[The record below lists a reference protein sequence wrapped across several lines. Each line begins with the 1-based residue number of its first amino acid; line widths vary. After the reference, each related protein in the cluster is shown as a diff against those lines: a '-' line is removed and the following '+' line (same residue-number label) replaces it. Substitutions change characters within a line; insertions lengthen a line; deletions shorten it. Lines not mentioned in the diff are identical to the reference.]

1 MNKVAAY
8 QLALAR
14 IEAEKTAEAI
24 IENYGTSEGYMP
36 GPYLLAF
43 DQMEKEGGIKALQEF
58 GKGLLRS
65 GVKGARETG
74 SIVKATRDA
83 SGNIVKGSGGWTMN
97 RGMGAGDQLKY
108 LGNRIRMGLG
118 RRLQTTGG
126 QAALGAAGAAG
137 TAGLGY
143 GGYRMLKD

>member
-1 MNKVAAY
+1 MNKIAAY
-8 QLALAR
+8 EAALDR

-36 GPYLLAF
+36 GPYLLAY
-43 DQMEKEGGIKALQEF
+43 DRMEKEGALKFLQEF

-65 GVKGARETG
+65 GAKGAKETG

-83 SGNIVKGSGGWTMN
+83 SGNVVKGSGGWRMN
-97 RGMGAGDQLKY
+97 KNLGAGDQLKY
-108 LGNRIRMGLG
+108 LGNRMKMGIG

-126 QAALGAAGAAG
+126 QATLAAGAAG
-137 TAGLGY
+137 TGALGAGGIY
-143 GGYRMLKD
+143 AATR